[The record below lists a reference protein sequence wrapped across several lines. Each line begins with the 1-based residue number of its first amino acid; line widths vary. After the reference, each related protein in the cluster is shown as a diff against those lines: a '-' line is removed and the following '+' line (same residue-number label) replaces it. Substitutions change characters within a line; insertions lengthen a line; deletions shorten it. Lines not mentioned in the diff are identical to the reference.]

1 MWLWLTFP
9 PPSCLPCVQLDK
21 LRTIIESMLGSSST
35 LLSLSISPHRYT
47 NTLVPGQLDPE
58 ATCPACSL
66 DVGHQV
72 SLLVQRYEQLQDM
85 VNGLAASRPSKKAKL
100 QSQVS
105 LCSAPSQAG
114 RRPPGEGCL
123 PRGPQKPERGTERGT
138 GISRGTERG
147 ACISRHL
154 LQKSEDDSHKSVLS
168 AHHGVPGG

>member
-21 LRTIIESMLGSSST
+21 LRTIIESMLSSSST
-35 LLSLSISPHRYT
+35 LLSLSISPHKST
-47 NTLVPGQLDPE
+47 NALVPGQLDPE

-72 SLLVQRYEQLQDM
+72 SMLVQRYEQLQDM
-85 VNGLAASRPSKKAKL
+85 VSGLAASRPSKKAKL

-114 RRPPGEGCL
+114 CRRPPGEGCL
-123 PRGPQKPERGTERGT
+123 PRGPQKPERGTEW
-138 GISRGTERG
+138 G
-147 ACISRHL
+147 ACIS
-154 LQKSEDDSHKSVLS
+154 
-168 AHHGVPGG
+168 